1 MVKPAVTFPT
11 SCGRSLKGGPFIC
24 PFGGAFRAEARANRR
39 KSRNEEEDITD
50 LRYRKRRK
58 PEDKQ
63 QQAVKNVLEKAG
75 ICDTIYKESPHQ
87 KRKEEILWH
96 LMTILI

>member
-58 PEDKQ
+58 PDWKKQ
-63 QQAVKNVLEKAG
+63 EYVIQYIRNLLIK
-75 ICDTIYKESPHQ
+75 KE
-87 KRKEEILWH
+87 RKEYYG
-96 LMTILI
+96 T